1 MILNYIWIA
10 LILIAVLVGIVQC
23 FLSGETAV
31 LTDILNSTFSSS
43 NTGFARERNALL
55 PSPAKTLMWI
65 IPSIWIYSAI

>member
-31 LTDILNSTFSSS
+31 LTDILNSTS
-43 NTGFARERNALL
+43 AAPRRALRFR
-55 PSPAKTLMWI
+55 SD
-65 IPSIWIYSAI
+65 